1 MYAVSLK
8 TNQKKKKS
16 KKITSLPPVCFINH
30 QQEPP
35 KILSLAGEGG

>member
-16 KKITSLPPVCFINH
+16 KKKSLTPVCFISH
-30 QQEPP
+30 QQEPLR
-35 KILSLAGEGG
+35 ILFGWGRG